1 MHANTAT
8 YLVVMVMLAWRE
20 LIVGV
25 LSWCWPLRLVRGFC
39 RRRGTGVQMP
49 EGVAFFAYAFPVG
62 GEDEEEEAGE
72 ERNRQRQEG

>member
-1 MHANTAT
+1 
-8 YLVVMVMLAWRE
+8 
-20 LIVGV
+20 
-25 LSWCWPLRLVRGFC
+25 
-39 RRRGTGVQMP
+39 MP